1 MKKISIFPLHSALL
15 TPLSLYIVSTV
26 NDKLQKEMTI
36 TLAEKE
42 NQFQQQV
49 IIVVFY
55 FLFYYV
61 YRNVT
66 QNSLNR

>member
-1 MKKISIFPLHSALL
+1 MKKFQFSRSIPHYWLHSHF
-15 TPLSLYIVSTV
+15 YIVSTV

-55 FLFYYV
+55 FIYYV
-61 YRNVT
+61 YLNVT
-66 QNSLNR
+66 QNSSNG